1 MSYAVEVH
9 TYGLL
14 VDRHVYSTK
23 KEATSFY
30 KPLFTKYMGSPSTV
44 VTMRKVSGK

>member
-9 TYGLL
+9 TYGVL

-30 KPLFTKYMGSPSTV
+30 KPLLTKYIGSPSTV
-44 VTMRKVSGK
+44 VILKKVK

>member
-9 TYGLL
+9 TYRVLE
-14 VDRHVYSTK
+14 DRHVNSTK

>member
-9 TYGLL
+9 TYGVL

-23 KEATSFY
+23 KEANSFY
-30 KPLFTKYMGSPSTV
+30 KPLLTKYIGSPSTV
-44 VTMRKVSGK
+44 VMLRKVSGK